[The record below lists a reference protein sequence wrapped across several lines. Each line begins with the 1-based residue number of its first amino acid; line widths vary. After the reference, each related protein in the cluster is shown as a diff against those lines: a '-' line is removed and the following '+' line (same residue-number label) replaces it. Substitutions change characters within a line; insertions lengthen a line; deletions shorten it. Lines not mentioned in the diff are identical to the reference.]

1 MSRLNAFFLIL
12 SLGLCAFGSLAVA
25 EDSQPLPGYKVA
37 QFDADDSFDPFA
49 DYSEFEAAED
59 EEADINFFRNG
70 RFVTLGFLGG
80 TRQWTEGLG
89 KLLSSSNPHFGFFLS
104 YFFDLRFA
112 LQFSFLTG
120 DHKFFVKSV
129 NATQAT
135 GTVGIQ
141 NFGIDFKFYMNTQNV
156 TRGLAAFNPY
166 LLAGMSQI
174 FRTTKIDDV
183 VGFGKEAATG
193 FDFGGGIEFP
203 MMRNKMF
210 FGGQFMYQLVTFKN
224 ENSQIIFENQEKTGI
239 YPTGDTYTLLG
250 ILGVNF

>member
-1 MSRLNAFFLIL
+1 MLSFGAFTP
-12 SLGLCAFGSLAVA
+12 SAF
-25 EDSQPLPGYKVA
+25 A

-59 EEADINFFRNG
+59 EEADLNFFRNG
-70 RFVTLGFLGG
+70 RFVTMGFVGG
-80 TRQWTEGLG
+80 MRQWTEGLG
-89 KLLSSSNPHFGFFLS
+89 KLLDSGSPHFGFFLS

-120 DHKFFVKSV
+120 DHDFNVKTTAG
-129 NATQAT
+129 NKKT

-141 NFGIDFKFYMNTQNV
+141 NFGLDLKYYVNTQNV

-166 LLAGMSQI
+166 IILGMSQMH
-174 FRTTKIDDV
+174 RTSSIKGS
-183 VGFGKEAATG
+183 VGFGKESATA

-210 FGGQFMYQLVTFKN
+210 FGGQFMYQLVNFKN
-224 ENSQIIFENQEKTGI
+224 ENSVIEFDDGQLSGI
-239 YPTGDTYTLLG
+239 YPTGDSYTMLG
-250 ILGVNF
+250 IIGVNF